1 MKKLLLIIVTLLSLN
16 GYSQITYTDLEKELF
31 KIFNEYRISIGE
43 DSSIYDKVDSDKCR
57 IHSTEMKKNKS
68 LYHSGVGGEICMIS
82 HFKFNYFEYHTT
94 QSLAKHILDLFL
106 TSTKGHK
113 EIIEDFSTSIA
124 VGVSIDYPND
134 DVYIT
139 IRFGYLGY

>member
-16 GYSQITYTDLEKELF
+16 GYSQTTYTDLEKELF
-31 KIFNEYRISIGE
+31 KIFNEYRISIGR

-68 LYHSGVGGEICMIS
+68 LYHSGVGGEICMIN
-82 HFKFNYFEYHTT
+82 HLDDHTPK
-94 QSLAKHILDLFL
+94 SLAKDILDLFL

-113 EIIEDFSTSIA
+113 EIIESWNTSIS
-124 VGVSIDYPND
+124 VGISIDYPNN

-139 IRFGYLGY
+139 IRFGWLGDF

>member
-1 MKKLLLIIVTLLSLN
+1 
-16 GYSQITYTDLEKELF
+16 
-31 KIFNEYRISIGE
+31 
-43 DSSIYDKVDSDKCR
+43 
-57 IHSTEMKKNKS
+57 MKKNKS
-68 LYHSGVGGEICMIS
+68 LYHSGVGGEICMIN
-82 HFKFNYFEYHTT
+82 HLDDHTPK
-94 QSLAKHILDLFL
+94 SLAKDILDLFL

-113 EIIEDFSTSIA
+113 EIIEEFSTSIS